1 MRVYLVSLILW
12 FEVGVAVLASTE
24 IIIKGL
30 FLALWCG
37 YCIANYIIL
46 LIVFSPL
53 LFLIFPLYI
62 FESHVGFLPC
72 CVLGSANR

>member
-1 MRVYLVSLILW
+1 MSLTLW

-37 YCIANYIIL
+37 YYIANHIIL
-46 LIVFSPL
+46 LIAFSPS
-53 LFLIFPLYI
+53 LFSVFPLCT
-62 FESHVGFLPC
+62 FESCVGFLPC

>member
-1 MRVYLVSLILW
+1 MSLISW

-46 LIVFSPL
+46 LIAFSPSLFLVFSL
-53 LFLIFPLYI
+53 CTFKSCI
-62 FESHVGFLPC
+62 GFLPC
-72 CVLGSANR
+72 CILGSTNR